1 MGVNLF
7 AEVRANGRN
16 VDSVFGD
23 FLWYFKRWF
32 CRFYTVVDC
41 KIVWKMVRKEEV
53 NECYN

>member
-53 NECYN
+53 NE